1 MNEILEQKHLLLRMP
16 LPWDIYNARG
26 MLILGKGHMILNEK
40 QRDQLLLQ
48 GAFVRSLSVGEEYE
62 TTPQVAEAF
71 NPFHILDRTYTSL
84 DALLARPHSFLA
96 DFGKR
101 VRQLA
106 ITIDE
111 TVNEGP
117 DACVAWIFLRPF
129 PHYASAHSLHVAI
142 LLSLLVQRL
151 GLGLPERTSLLC
163 AALTMNISMYTA
175 QNDFY
180 RQAIPLSDAQRD
192 MVDEH
197 PVASVKLLQA
207 CHIGDDLWLR
217 SVLEHHENWE
227 GTGYPLRMV
236 KEEIHPLSHLLYLAD
251 IVGAK
256 LTPRRYREP
265 VRPNVAL
272 SQVFLNRG
280 KSVDMQYAALLVKQ
294 LGIYPPGTFVLL
306 RNGDTGL
313 VTHRTSNAGTP
324 RVVSVINGQGM
335 PYGEPIPREI
345 TDSSFKIEE
354 SLPASH
360 ALKITNLSK
369 IWRYPSD

>member
-163 AALTMNISMYTA
+163 AAMTMNISMYTA

-180 RQAIPLSDAQRD
+180 R
-192 MVDEH
+192 
-197 PVASVKLLQA
+197 
-207 CHIGDDLWLR
+207 
-217 SVLEHHENWE
+217 
-227 GTGYPLRMV
+227 
-236 KEEIHPLSHLLYLAD
+236 
-251 IVGAK
+251 
-256 LTPRRYREP
+256 
-265 VRPNVAL
+265 
-272 SQVFLNRG
+272 
-280 KSVDMQYAALLVKQ
+280 
-294 LGIYPPGTFVLL
+294 
-306 RNGDTGL
+306 
-313 VTHRTSNAGTP
+313 
-324 RVVSVINGQGM
+324 
-335 PYGEPIPREI
+335 
-345 TDSSFKIEE
+345 
-354 SLPASH
+354 
-360 ALKITNLSK
+360 
-369 IWRYPSD
+369 